1 MEKKIIEDG
10 FKYSKN
16 NYDVVLRRVGALA
29 GKCYKNNGTKYSIQS
44 HYFIKFDESVLCHLD
59 AIMIKINSHVFPSNT
74 VGPRSLSKSEINVV
88 LNDIIKNAAG

>member
-1 MEKKIIEDG
+1 MFHVFFQIWLKRDEDRILEKKIIEDG

-59 AIMIKINSHVFPSNT
+59 AIMIKN
-74 VGPRSLSKSEINVV
+74 
-88 LNDIIKNAAG
+88 